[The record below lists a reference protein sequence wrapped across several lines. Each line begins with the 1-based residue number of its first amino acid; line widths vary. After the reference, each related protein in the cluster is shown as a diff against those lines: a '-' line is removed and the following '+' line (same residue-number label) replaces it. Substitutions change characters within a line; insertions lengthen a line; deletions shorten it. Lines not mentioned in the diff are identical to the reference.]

1 MLGVA
6 RPGDRSQRTPQPQL
20 RDHPPGQGLGDD
32 CRASLSSKDDSDRR
46 RWRRRPRGSSSPSQR
61 SKKAQPQAG
70 SGDPASSSSLPREFG
85 HLDCGAAFTF
95 ARTSDT
101 SLQRTRRVPS
111 ISPGQ
116 TIGDNCGGLKLK
128 RAPSMRPFPPPP
140 EPPCGQ
146 GPRLPDRRH
155 DLVAHPSHWPQ
166 EKAPPK
172 WGLSLWARTRIEGRM
187 AVQDAALSR
196 RKHGFDSRRAHKQDF
211 G

>member
-1 MLGVA
+1 LPAACCKRRPGA
-6 RPGDRSQRTPQPQL
+6 RPNQRGDRVTRSTQCQCPNDARP
-20 RDHPPGQGLGDD
+20 RV
-32 CRASLSSKDDSDRR
+32 SSKDDGDWR
-46 RWRRRPRGSSSPSQR
+46 RWRRRPRGSSSPSRR
-61 SKKAQPQAG
+61 SKKARPQAG
-70 SGDPASSSSLPREFG
+70 SGDPTSSSSLPREFE

-128 RAPSMRPFPPPP
+128 RAPRMRPFQPPP

-146 GPRLPDRRH
+146 GHRLPDCGH
-155 DLVAHPSHWPQ
+155 HLVAHPSHWPR

-172 WGLSLWARTRIEGRM
+172 RGLGLWARTYLDEPI
-187 AVQDAALSR
+187 AIQDAALSR
-196 RKHGFDSRRAHKQDF
+196 
-211 G
+211 

>member
-1 MLGVA
+1 VGRSAAGTDPRSGYRRDRDVDGSLSGEWRARTKMLGVA
-6 RPGDRSQRTPQPQL
+6 YPGDRSQRTSQPQL
-20 RDHPPGQGLGDD
+20 RHPSPPW
-32 CRASLSSKDDSDRR
+32 RSRATASASLSSKDDSDRR

-70 SGDPASSSSLPREFG
+70 SGDPTSSSSLLRECG

-101 SLQRTRRVPS
+101 SLRRTRRVPS

-128 RAPSMRPFPPPP
+128 RAPSMRPFQPPP

-146 GPRLPDRRH
+146 EPRLPDRRH
-155 DLVAHPSHWPQ
+155 DLVARPSHCPQ

-172 WGLSLWARTRIEGRM
+172 RS
-187 AVQDAALSR
+187 
-196 RKHGFDSRRAHKQDF
+196 
-211 G
+211 